1 MPHPSK
7 RKGDRGER
15 MVVRAARDAGL
26 EAVRARGS
34 DGRSLGEAETVDV
47 MALVRSRVGSKPQLL
62 AVVPMSVFLAL
73 LRRAGGWRE

>member
-15 MVVRAARDAGL
+15 MVVQAARDAGL

-34 DGRSLGEAETVDV
+34 DGRALGEAETVDV
-47 MALVRSRVGSKPQLL
+47 SRAAPASK
-62 AVVPMSVFLAL
+62 
-73 LRRAGGWRE
+73 